1 MLVACLSSGCRLV
14 VVWLSSELGRL
25 PPLLLGYQ
33 DGKGYD
39 AAIQSVA
46 CLMSLSIPEIVDLLN
61 GRAHT
66 WYGQEA
72 ISQLEH
78 ALQCAHL
85 AEVAGE
91 LPETIV
97 AALLHDLGHM
107 LGANSQLAAT
117 QWPAQGEGE
126 EGEKR
131 AQDREEAPPTTDD
144 LHQYIA
150 LPFLRGVFRDAV
162 LEPIKLH
169 VEAKRYLCAT
179 DPDYW
184 EALSPASKHSLVL
197 QGGVHSPEQAS
208 AFEALPFSDRAA
220 RLRRY
225 DDLAKVPGARTPGL
239 EHYEQLMR
247 AVAL

>member
-1 MLVACLSSGCRLV
+1 
-14 VVWLSSELGRL
+14 
-25 PPLLLGYQ
+25 
-33 DGKGYD
+33 
-39 AAIQSVA
+39 
-46 CLMSLSIPEIVDLLN
+46 MSLSIPEIIDLLN

-72 ISQLEH
+72 VSQLEH

-85 AEVAGE
+85 AELAGE
-91 LPETIV
+91 PPETVV

-107 LGANSQLAAT
+107 LGAKGQLAAT
-117 QWPAQGEGE
+117 QRPAQGGNEDTVHG
-126 EGEKR
+126 R
-131 AQDREEAPPTTDD
+131 LEAPQTTDD

-150 LPFLRGVFRDAV
+150 LPFLSGVFGDAV
-162 LEPIKLH
+162 LDPIRLH

-179 DPDYW
+179 DPNYW

-197 QGGVHSPEQAS
+197 QGGVHSPEQAN

-247 AVAL
+247 AVALYTDHTTVVLGDHDGRRPRASGRAIGWADAWPLALERKRRSST

>member
-1 MLVACLSSGCRLV
+1 MVFGWSFDGLLIVLSARST
-14 VVWLSSELGRL
+14 
-25 PPLLLGYQ
+25 PALLLVIA
-33 DGKGYD
+33 KVEGYD
-39 AAIQSVA
+39 HNIQPTGHV
-46 CLMSLSIPEIVDLLN
+46 MSLSIPEIIDLLN

-72 ISQLEH
+72 VSQLEH

-85 AEVAGE
+85 AELAE
-91 LPETIV
+91 ESPETIV

-107 LGANSQLAAT
+107 LGANSQRPKFAM
-117 QWPAQGEGE
+117 QGEGD
-126 EGEKR
+126 GKS
-131 AQDREEAPPTTDD
+131 QDPDQTPPTTDD

-150 LPFLRGVFRDAV
+150 LPFLRGVFGDAV
-162 LEPIKLH
+162 LKPIKLH

-179 DPDYW
+179 DPNYW

-197 QGGVHSPEQAS
+197 QGGVHTQEQVS
-208 AFEALPFSDRAA
+208 AFEALPYADRAA

-225 DDLAKVPGARTPGL
+225 DDLAKVPGAETPGL
-239 EHYEQLMR
+239 DHYEQLMR

>member
-1 MLVACLSSGCRLV
+1 M
-14 VVWLSSELGRL
+14 

-33 DGKGYD
+33 DGKGYA

-72 ISQLEH
+72 ISQL
-78 ALQCAHL
+78 
-85 AEVAGE
+85 
-91 LPETIV
+91 
-97 AALLHDLGHM
+97 
-107 LGANSQLAAT
+107 AAT
-117 QWPAQGEGE
+117 QWLAQGEGE

-131 AQDREEAPPTTDD
+131 AQDRKEAPPTTDD

-150 LPFLRGVFRDAV
+150 LPLLRGVFWDAV

-179 DPDYW
+179 DPHYW
-184 EALSPASKHSLVL
+184 DALSPASKHSLVL